1 MLDGVE
7 VGGCV
12 IGSYSR
18 FVVVEHHVKDP
29 VYTVLDIPMTPNKL
43 ACFLRW
49 NLQGGHVETGL
60 LLGLALDFTEA
71 FDHDNRLQS

>member
-1 MLDGVE
+1 
-7 VGGCV
+7 
-12 IGSYSR
+12 
-18 FVVVEHHVKDP
+18 
-29 VYTVLDIPMTPNKL
+29 MTPNKL

-71 FDHDNRLQS
+71 FEHDNRLQS